1 MTGGRVDFVVKD
13 EHQVTER
20 SFAALRMTEGKSI
33 QLSYSFEPCLNLIM
47 ALAINFYLFGRK

>member
-47 ALAINFYLFGRK
+47 ALANNFYLFGRK